1 MRTFLVWSLLLCS
14 VGTAHLVVGS
24 APLSWMSGPKPPLL
38 RECSALDGPVA
49 RLRGGCASG
58 FSSYI
63 EDAKTWNPILLAL
76 IGTTFGWFMT
86 ALGSALVVV
95 HGLGLSEVRYRKV
108 RSTGHRPAAPPPP
121 PPPPPAPPPPVR
133 PPHREPGATP
143 CAQMLDAMLG
153 VSAGVMTAASVSPAP
168 PDPGPHSLT
177 LDPNRDP
184 YPWP

>member
-1 MRTFLVWSLLLCS
+1 MRTFLLWSLLLCS
-14 VGTAHLVVGS
+14 VGTAHLVAGS

-76 IGTTFGWFMT
+76 IGTSFGWLMT
-86 ALGSALVVV
+86 ALGSAVVVV
-95 HGLGLSEVRYRKV
+95 HGLGLSDLSYRKV
-108 RSTGHRPAAPPPP
+108 RSTAHRPAART
-121 PPPPPAPPPPVR
+121 R
-133 PPHREPGATP
+133 PPRPRHREPGAAP

-168 PDPGPHSLT
+168 SDPDPHSLT
-177 LDPNRDP
+177 LDPNRGP